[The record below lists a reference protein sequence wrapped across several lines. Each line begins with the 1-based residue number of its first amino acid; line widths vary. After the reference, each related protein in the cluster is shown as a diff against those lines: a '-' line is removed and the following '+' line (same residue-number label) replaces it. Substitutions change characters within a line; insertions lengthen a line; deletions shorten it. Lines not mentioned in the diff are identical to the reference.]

1 MKQMLFT
8 LVCVAVSVLN
18 VTGCSSKNRTPVGC
32 AITVEINPN
41 SSISS
46 ESAEQ
51 IFAQIEEVVSQRTD
65 LRLIDRE
72 RTDQVKKELAFQQS
86 DWSSKIKT
94 AKIGDA
100 LNAVLICLV
109 TIYGDSYKVEF
120 LNVKS
125 WQKRTY
131 NGKVSVGFFRVR

>member
-1 MKQMLFT
+1 MNQQK
-8 LVCVAVSVLN
+8 
-18 VTGCSSKNRTPVGC
+18 
-32 AITVEINPN
+32 
-41 SSISS
+41 
-46 ESAEQ
+46 

-109 TIYGDSYKVEF
+109 TIYSDSYKVEF

-131 NGKVSVGFFRVR
+131 NGKVSVGFFFGFGKKSERLERAEKTQPERSCRKRPAQRNLVLRR

>member
-1 MKQMLFT
+1 M
-8 LVCVAVSVLN
+8 
-18 VTGCSSKNRTPVGC
+18 
-32 AITVEINPN
+32 
-41 SSISS
+41 
-46 ESAEQ
+46 
-51 IFAQIEEVVSQRTD
+51 VSQRTD

-109 TIYGDSYKVEF
+109 TIYSDSYKVEF

-131 NGKVSVGFFRVR
+131 NGKVSVGFFSGSVKKVKGLKGLKKLNLKGLVGKDQLKGI